1 VTIKVMLHGDARV
14 EDYATNWFTKWY
26 EKLTNVHVEWQ
37 VTSGSPQEAQQA
49 LSLTVASG
57 SLPDAMMYFGSD
69 PTALAYYGGQGTF
82 IPLNS
87 LIDKYGLGAQQLFKE
102 QPVVRDLI
110 TSADGNIY
118 GLPQVNICYHC
129 SMVQKMWIDQ
139 TWLDKLGLKM
149 PQTTEEFRTV
159 LQAFKD
165 KDPNGNGKTGAAPL
179 TGAAKSWQ
187 MDLRGYLIN
196 PFILEDTLSTNQ
208 HLLLRD
214 GKVMANF
221 VAPEYKDALKYI
233 KSLFDQGLIGSE
245 ALTQADTD
253 VRQVVEGPHNQY
265 GAILGGYMGLFSEVG
280 GKSRRWLEYVTVPPL
295 KGPSGN
301 RVTPIDRFGVNG
313 GQFMI
318 TSAAKNPD
326 LIMRWADGF
335 YQSEIRLRSGNGP
348 RGTGWEYAAA
358 GQTGIDG
365 SPACVVSLKNYD
377 AVQNDMWYDT
387 GIFYQSSASRLCL
400 AAVGSN
406 GKLESVLYNQT
417 HDNYAPYA
425 APASMIV
432 PPLFPDTKAA
442 AEMSTLWTGIN
453 NYGDQAFGE
462 FVTGKTDIDTGWDAY
477 IANINKLGLPRY
489 LELKQAAFDAKWKGK
504 WSPKS

>member
-1 VTIKVMLHGDARV
+1 M
-14 EDYATNWFTKWY
+14 
-26 EKLTNVHVEWQ
+26 
-37 VTSGSPQEAQQA
+37 
-49 LSLTVASG
+49 
-57 SLPDAMMYFGSD
+57 
-69 PTALAYYGGQGTF
+69 
-82 IPLNS
+82 NS

-165 KDPNGNGKTGAAPL
+165 KDPNGNGKTGVAPL

-280 GKSRRWLEYVTVPPL
+280 GKSGRWLEYVTVPPL

-365 SPACVVSLKNYD
+365 SPACVVSLKNHD
-377 AVQNDMWYDT
+377 AVQNDCGTTQVSSTRVPRLVYAWP
-387 GIFYQSSASRLCL
+387 QSATTASWRVFSTTKRTITMLPTL
-400 AAVGSN
+400 
-406 GKLESVLYNQT
+406 
-417 HDNYAPYA
+417 HP
-425 APASMIV
+425 PA
-432 PPLFPDTKAA
+432 
-442 AEMSTLWTGIN
+442 
-453 NYGDQAFGE
+453 
-462 FVTGKTDIDTGWDAY
+462 
-477 IANINKLGLPRY
+477 
-489 LELKQAAFDAKWKGK
+489 
-504 WSPKS
+504 